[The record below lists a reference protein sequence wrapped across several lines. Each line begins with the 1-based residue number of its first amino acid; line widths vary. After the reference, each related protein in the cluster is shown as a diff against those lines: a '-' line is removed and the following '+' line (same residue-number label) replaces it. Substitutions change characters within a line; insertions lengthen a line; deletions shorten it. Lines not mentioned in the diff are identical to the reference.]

1 MNNPSSPRLWLW
13 RWLQTPSCEGETS
26 EGFGFGEKCGFC
38 RRFFTGPS
46 SGLRSTPSIWN
57 CHSLVDQAHLRQNLH
72 SGWLGFHGFHVPF
85 LETWHENWQVVR
97 KNVACLKTGVKFF
110 CRKFDLSSHNGVFW
124 SQNPTT
130 QDRPTMAMCRH
141 VHSTSKKPPKPSRNE
156 DITTIGI
163 DLSQNLAMEAEVW
176 VGFLI
181 LSRWIV

>member
-1 MNNPSSPRLWLW
+1 MTWKLA
-13 RWLQTPSCEGETS
+13 SCAKKCCMPENRGE
-26 EGFGFGEKCGFC
+26 
-38 RRFFTGPS
+38 
-46 SGLRSTPSIWN
+46 N
-57 CHSLVDQAHLRQNLH
+57 
-72 SGWLGFHGFHVPF
+72 
-85 LETWHENWQVVR
+85 
-97 KNVACLKTGVKFF
+97 F

-181 LSRWIV
+181 LSRWIVKTMVFFSCKSIGRFLLGICFWEVVFLQSVVQIYGNFDSFPLMWQDQRQKMTTMQTHVTLLLSRMASTRHKVLL